1 MMALATTSKIQTNK
15 IGLDRATQ
23 EILKNKFAGIAWL
36 LAYRFKKVLTG
47 FSLHLQWVPV
57 I

>member
-15 IGLDRATQ
+15 NGLDRATQ